1 MKRLIRILTNTPFH
15 IGLLLFGVLADQ
27 LTKFWAVAGLGTVRD
42 LDGFLYSL
50 KPLPVVGDW
59 FWLTLAYN
67 RGAAFSTTPQ
77 KFLPFLSPNAFYT
90 LIALAAFVG
99 LVFYYRQRAFP
110 HVATRLGVVLVM
122 AGGFGNLV
130 DRWRLGRV
138 VDFISWG
145 VPGVAWRWPTF
156 NVADSLIC
164 VGVAFLVFADF
175 LDISVFRTRVREPEA
190 GNRPTA

>member
-1 MKRLIRILTNTPFH
+1 MKSLVRILANKPFH
-15 IGLLLFGVLADQ
+15 LAIMFAGILADQ
-27 LTKFWAVAGLGTVRD
+27 LTKYLAVANLGTMRD
-42 LDGFLYSL
+42 LDGFLYSA
-50 KPLPVVGDW
+50 KPLSVVGDW

-77 KFLPFLSPNAFYT
+77 KILPFLSPNAFYT

-99 LVFYYRQRAFP
+99 LVFYYRQRSFP
-110 HVATRLGVVLVM
+110 HVATRLGVALVI

-190 GNRPTA
+190 GSRPTA